1 MRNARSLVGSAL
13 LCLGVYLAASLAD
26 PPASRA
32 QDTITVE
39 QCRDQLLS
47 GDFIVTDGGKDFRP
61 LNHVPR
67 DLAKTVQEI
76 IDRKAS
82 KDFGRSEER
91 FDRAYAATMRKV
103 REGKWAIDETSQII
117 LDDCYFAVHPDADI
131 TD

>member
-1 MRNARSLVGSAL
+1 MRNARSLGGMTV
-13 LCLGVYLAASLAD
+13 LCLGLCLASGLVDA
-26 PPASRA
+26 PPAHA
-32 QDTITVE
+32 QDTVTLE

-47 GDFIVTDGGKDFRP
+47 GDFVVTDGGKDFRP
-61 LNHVPR
+61 LNHVAR
-67 DLAKTVQEI
+67 DFAKTVQEI

-91 FDRAYAATMRKV
+91 FDRVYGATMRKI

-117 LDDCYFAVHPDADI
+117 LDDCYFAVHPNADI

>member
-1 MRNARSLVGSAL
+1 MRNARFPAGWAAF
-13 LCLGVYLAASLAD
+13 CLGLLLALSD
-26 PPASRA
+26 VPSSHA
-32 QDTITVE
+32 QDTVTLE

-47 GDFIVTDGGKDFRP
+47 GDFVVTDGGKDFRP

-67 DLAKTVQEI
+67 DFAKTIQEL

-91 FDRAYAATMRKV
+91 FDRVYGATMRKV
-103 REGKWAIDETSQII
+103 RDGKWAIDETSQII
-117 LDDCYFAVHPDADI
+117 LDDCYFAAHPDADT